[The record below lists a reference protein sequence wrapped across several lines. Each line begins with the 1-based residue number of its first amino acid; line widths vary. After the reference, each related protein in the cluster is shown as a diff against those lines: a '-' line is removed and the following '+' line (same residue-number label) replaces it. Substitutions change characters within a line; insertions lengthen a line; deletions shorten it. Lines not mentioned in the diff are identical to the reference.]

1 MAPDRPLKGRTA
13 LVTGSTG
20 EGMGRQ
26 TALTLAKAG
35 ANVAL
40 NYGTYRKDADRAER
54 AADEVRAHGVECVAI
69 QADTRSQG
77 DNDRLVATAEQ
88 ELGPIDIAI
97 GNAGGDLVEQDL
109 VDTDIDQW
117 RRVVEAELDG
127 AYLLARAVL
136 PGMRQRNAGRL
147 VFIGWEAADRA
158 YRPPLDYSVGK
169 SARHDLAWK
178 LARSE
183 EDRGI
188 TVNTVAPGYIPYPT
202 TDESSALVAKDDAW
216 TGRTRSTTQDVAE
229 AVLWLCRDE
238 ARFVTG
244 SVVRV
249 YGPY

>member
-1 MAPDRPLKGRTA
+1 
-13 LVTGSTG
+13 
-20 EGMGRQ
+20 MGRQ

-40 NYGTYRKDADRAER
+40 NYGTYRTDATRAER
-54 AADEVRAHGVECVAI
+54 VADAVRAHDVDCVMVE
-69 QADTRSQG
+69 ADTRRQE
-77 DNDRLVATAEQ
+77 DNERLVETAEA
-88 ELGPIDIAI
+88 ELGPVDVAV
-97 GNAGGDLVEQDL
+97 GNAGGDLVERDIVETDL
-109 VDTDIDQW
+109 QQW
-117 RRVVEAELDG
+117 REVVQAELDG
-127 AYLLARAVL
+127 AFLLARAVL
-136 PGMRQRNAGRL
+136 PGMRDRAAGRI

-169 SARHDLAWK
+169 AARHDLGWK

-183 EDRGI
+183 EANGI

-202 TDESSALVAKDDAW
+202 DAESEDLLDKGDAW
-216 TGRTRSTTQDVAE
+216 TKRARSTTQDVAE

-238 ARFVTG
+238 TRFVTG